1 MSWKL
6 VKSVFNST
14 AFETLTKDPSLVI
27 NRLKFNG
34 GRKIRIFFF
43 PK

>member
-6 VKSVFNST
+6 VTSFFNFT
-14 AFETLTKDPSLVI
+14 GFETLTKDPSLVI

-34 GRKIRIFFF
+34 GHVK
-43 PK
+43 